1 MTFGLNDEGKKIEYK
16 KLLDEINATSSKPK
30 LWELKKTAPELYRNG
45 RLNNDQVNE
54 LVELAITKYLS
65 LTDEM

>member
-16 KLLDEINATSSKPK
+16 RLLDEINTTSSKPK
-30 LWELKKTAPELYRNG
+30 LWELKKAAPELYRNG

-54 LVELAITKYLS
+54 LVELAITKYFS
-65 LTDEM
+65 LTDEL